1 MFCLEINTKIK
12 GSKISG
18 ILFLN
23 FHSWNCSRILENS
36 FREFSFPGIKKSWKI
51 LSWKK
56 IVLEFSQNN
65 LYFPWNLQFWN
76 FPFLEFSTP
85 GILSWNFL
93 FLESYFKEFSCYR
106 GNDIYL
112 KIKTE
117 LLRIYSE
124 KPLDSYKKALTRQ
137 MTGLL
142 SQLGY
147 QIINDICTKTTK
159 LDGCCCE
166 AATMALWSMSLL
178 VNIRAHISNMSFTKD
193 T

>member
-1 MFCLEINTKIK
+1 MVPLTL
-12 GSKISG
+12 SKTEG
-18 ILFLN
+18 
-23 FHSWNCSRILENS
+23 
-36 FREFSFPGIKKSWKI
+36 
-51 LSWKK
+51 
-56 IVLEFSQNN
+56 
-65 LYFPWNLQFWN
+65 
-76 FPFLEFSTP
+76 
-85 GILSWNFL
+85 
-93 FLESYFKEFSCYR
+93 

-124 KPLDSYKKALTRQ
+124 NPLDSYKKALTRQ

-178 VNIRAHISNMSFTKD
+178 VNIMAILVTCLSLRIVTRAYSKQQTRSICPPSRSPWPPCRPTLPSPTAIRTRRCRPSLPKTNHKWLPSAEVKGPTRVIREVEVNEEKG
-193 T
+193 